1 MQATNEGTIPMNT
14 HRCMP
19 RHALQPSAVPAQAI
33 QDALRSNLLNPAA
46 RVTLALAFAL
56 GSFGAVAAAS
66 GYGSA
71 DHTGAHLS
79 AGSNRLA
86 ASADPA
92 STSHITPI
100 SNAWIY

>member
-1 MQATNEGTIPMNT
+1 MQATDEGTIPMKT
-14 HRCMP
+14 HRYMP

-33 QDALRSNLLNPAA
+33 QDALRSKPLSPAG
-46 RVTLALAFAL
+46 RGILALAFAL
-56 GSFGAVAAAS
+56 GSLGAVAAAS

-71 DHTGAHLS
+71 GAHAS
-79 AGSNRLA
+79 AGSIRLA

-92 STSHITPI
+92 GAGHSTPI